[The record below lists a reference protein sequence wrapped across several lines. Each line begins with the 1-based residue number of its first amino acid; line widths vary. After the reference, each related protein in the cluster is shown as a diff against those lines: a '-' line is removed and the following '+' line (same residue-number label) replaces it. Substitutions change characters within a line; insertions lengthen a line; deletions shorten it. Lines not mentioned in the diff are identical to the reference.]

1 MKQTK
6 KRILFITHLYFP
18 ALGGAERVFQRIAEG
33 LAGRGHEVTVLTSD
47 ALSTEQ
53 YYHGVQDPPPQT
65 ETINGVRIIRQSLS
79 TRIYRL
85 FRYFGALNRIRGFAS
100 LFGSL
105 VFGPHFFKQFQ
116 TVLKLKFDAVI
127 AGPTPTST
135 IFYGLLY
142 KTVHP
147 SSLLIFFPH
156 MHVNDRLHTAAI
168 NIFVLKRAA
177 SVLALTEGEKRY
189 LLNRGIKDQ
198 RLKRIVNGVDDYLL
212 RVPQQK
218 NEALNGCILFLGQ
231 EGEHKRIPLLIE
243 TMQTIWEQGHPNPL
257 VIAGAR
263 ANYSVAID
271 QKIKGLPER
280 LRSKITRIND
290 FPEQEKVG
298 LLDSCLVLVNPSSY
312 EAFGIVFLE
321 AWARGKPV
329 IGGRIPAVREIIK
342 DGVNGFL
349 FDPSKKVDLEDKI
362 TRLIRDSSLAERLGR
377 AGQAEVKDRYV
388 WSKIVDRIEDFLL
401 HS

>member
-1 MKQTK
+1 MKK

-53 YYHGVQDPPPQT
+53 YYHGVQDPPPQI

-79 TRIYRL
+79 TRIYRI
-85 FRYFGALNRIRGFAS
+85 FRYFGVLNRIRGFAS

-105 VFGPHFFKQFQ
+105 VFGPHFFKQFR
-116 TVLKLKFDAVI
+116 TVLKQKFDAVI

-135 IFYGLLY
+135 IYYGLLY
-142 KTVHP
+142 NTVHP

-156 MHVNDRLHTAAI
+156 MHINDRMHTAAI
-168 NIFVLKRAA
+168 NIQVLKRAA
-177 SVLALTEGEKRY
+177 FVLALTDAEKRY
-189 LLNRGIKDQ
+189 LKERGIKEL

-212 RVPQQK
+212 RSPRQK

-271 QKIKGLPER
+271 QKIEALPER
-280 LRSKITRIND
+280 LRSKIKRIND
-290 FPEQEKVG
+290 FPEHEKVG

-349 FDPSKKVDLEDKI
+349 FDPSKKGDLEDKI
-362 TRLIRDSSLAERLGR
+362 TRLIRDRSLAERLGR

-388 WSKIVDRIEDFLL
+388 WSKIVDRIEDLLL